1 MPDTVHSPSLPP
13 PRPGTVRAD
22 AARGTQ
28 NGARTRLLALPR
40 PWLWALWGILLAA
53 AMVVLGITVTD
64 VPGISTDELG
74 VDQNLSQHH
83 VALLTAAAM
92 ALNLLFG
99 PVAGVLL
106 ISAVAL
112 FLLLVRRAPVNA
124 VAFGLVAVSGW
135 AASEFFKVL
144 VARQR
149 PDSALLFDPLAPE
162 NGADSFPSG
171 HVAFAV
177 TLAFA
182 VYFLARG
189 TRWAK
194 FTAVAGVVTVAVVA
208 WSRLYIGVHYPSDV
222 VGSVLAGT
230 AAVILLSGCWNWL
243 APRVWQRVPVNAV
256 TRPFLA

>member
-1 MPDTVHSPSLPP
+1 MPETVHSQSLPP
-13 PRPGTVRAD
+13 ARAETAQRD
-22 AARGTQ
+22 AG
-28 NGARTRLLALPR
+28 TRLLVLPR
-40 PWLWALWGILLAA
+40 PRLWALWGILLAA
-53 AMVVLGITVTD
+53 AVVVLGITVAD
-64 VPGISTDELG
+64 VPGISTAELG

-83 VALLTAAAM
+83 VALLTGLAM

-106 ISAVAL
+106 IAAVAL

-135 AASEFFKVL
+135 VASEIFKVL

-149 PDSALLFDPLAPE
+149 PDASLLFDPLAPE
-162 NGADSFPSG
+162 SGTDSFPSG
-171 HVAFAV
+171 HVTFAV
-177 TLAFA
+177 TVAFA

-194 FTAVAGVVTVAVVA
+194 FAAVSGVVVIALVA

-256 TRPFLA
+256 TRPFLR

>member
-1 MPDTVHSPSLPP
+1 MPEPVHSQSLPP
-13 PRPGTVRAD
+13 
-22 AARGTQ
+22 ARGDTAQNGAQ

-40 PWLWALWGILLAA
+40 PRLWALWGILIAA
-53 AMVVLGITVTD
+53 AVVVLGITVAH
-64 VPGISTDELG
+64 VPAVSTSELG
-74 VDQNLSQHH
+74 VDQNLSRHH
-83 VALLTAAAM
+83 VALLTGLAM

-106 ISAVAL
+106 IAVVSL

-124 VAFGLVAVSGW
+124 VAFGLVAASGW
-135 AASEFFKVL
+135 VASEFFKVL

-171 HVAFAV
+171 HVTFAV
-177 TLAFA
+177 TVALA

-194 FTAVAGVVTVAVVA
+194 FAAVAGVVVVALVA

-243 APRVWQRVPVNAV
+243 APRLWHRVPVNAV
-256 TRPFLA
+256 TRPFLR